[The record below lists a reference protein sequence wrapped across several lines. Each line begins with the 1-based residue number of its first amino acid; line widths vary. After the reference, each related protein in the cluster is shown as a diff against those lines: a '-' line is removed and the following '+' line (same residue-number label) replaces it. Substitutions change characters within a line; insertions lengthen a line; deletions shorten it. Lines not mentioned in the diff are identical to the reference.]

1 MSICRGRFVRAAM
14 AFSIAAALLSA
25 GSAGAQPL
33 AWSGVV
39 LTANEGG
46 HSISIVDAAT
56 WRVQNTIHLS
66 AAPHNVQT
74 SADHRYLYAT
84 ANEPMNMPGMDV
96 SKMSEMDVEMMEQG
110 SLLGFDLQHPSDT
123 PVLSVKL
130 GMHAAHVIVDR
141 ADRFAYVTVSGENAV
156 KVVDLAGKSIAAVI
170 PVGEMPHGLRMSP
183 DEKRIYV
190 SNMDEGTVSFI
201 DVAQR
206 KEIARVAVGK
216 TPIQV
221 AVSPDGQTVYAT
233 LGAASAVAVVDVAS
247 QKLAATI
254 PVGPNPAQLFMAPDG
269 KRVYVANQGTKA
281 APGHTVSV
289 IDTRSR
295 TVVATVEVPSG
306 AHGVVVT
313 PDASHV
319 FVTNAFDSKLTEI
332 DASTL
337 SARSIDVGQG
347 PNGVTLGL

>member
-1 MSICRGRFVRAAM
+1 MRMPTIIRTGVAFV
-14 AFSIAAALLSA
+14 AAAVLA
-25 GSAGAQPL
+25 GATYVAAQPL

-46 HSISIVDAAT
+46 HSISVVDAST
-56 WRVQNTIHLS
+56 WRMRSTIHLS

-84 ANEPMNMPGMDV
+84 ANEPMNMPGMDM
-96 SKMSEMDVEMMEQG
+96 SKMSAMAMEMMEQG
-110 SLLGFDLQHPSDT
+110 YLLGFDLQHPSDT
-123 PVLSVKL
+123 PMLSVKL
-130 GMHAAHVIVDR
+130 GMHAAHVVVDS
-141 ADRFAYVTVSGENAV
+141 ANRFAYVTVSGENAV
-156 KVVDLAGKSIAAVI
+156 KVVDIAGKSVAAVI
-170 PVGEMPHGLRMSP
+170 PVGKMPHGLRMSP

-206 KEIARVAVGK
+206 KEIAQVAVGK
-216 TPIQV
+216 TPVQV

-233 LGAASAVAVVDVAS
+233 LGAANAVAVVDVAS

-254 PVGPNPAQLFMAPDG
+254 PVGPNPAQLFMAADG

-281 APGHTVSV
+281 APGHSVSV
-289 IDTRSR
+289 IDTRMR
-295 TVVATVEVPSG
+295 KVVATVQVPSG

-313 PDASHV
+313 PDAARV

-347 PNGVTLGL
+347 PNGVTLGLAP